1 MIFRKLKLGT
11 GERETLV
18 LSRCI
23 ISWNPA
29 IWLIWLLCI
38 PCGISPISTDLH
50 SIEDGMWG
58 ADNCLSSYFLL
69 RSSLVQNIFLVR
81 RRKNDAAIFD
91 LVWPILTFKG
101 QFVLQQEFNFEPRV
115 CLLVQRDQ
123 GSVCGFL
130 PSVAVIIGAS
140 LRAAKWEEAK
150 SLERRDSWSLHGELD
165 GDTASWRSSAT
176 QLKTL
181 EKPRRKENPTQ
192 LGTPLPPLPPS
203 TLCDFYFYFLNNFV
217 SPF

>member
-1 MIFRKLKLGT
+1 
-11 GERETLV
+11 
-18 LSRCI
+18 
-23 ISWNPA
+23 
-29 IWLIWLLCI
+29 
-38 PCGISPISTDLH
+38 
-50 SIEDGMWG
+50 MWG

-81 RRKNDAAIFD
+81 RIKNDAAIFD

-181 EKPRRKENPTQ
+181 ENTWKASSQRKPHPA
-192 LGTPLPPLPPS
+192 GHTPPPS
-203 TLCDFYFYFLNNFV
+203 PPKHFV
-217 SPF
+217 WLLLLLFK